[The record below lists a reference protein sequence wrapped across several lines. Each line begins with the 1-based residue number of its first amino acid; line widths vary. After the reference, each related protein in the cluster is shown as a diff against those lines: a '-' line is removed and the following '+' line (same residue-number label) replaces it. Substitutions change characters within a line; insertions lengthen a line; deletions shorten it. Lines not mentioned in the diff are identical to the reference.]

1 MSKRQQLFDYFV
13 KQYEVE
19 LDDYDLD
26 RICEIFI
33 FPPNLQIEPVLQFQK
48 IFDTVGE
55 GYNFDQAEL
64 RTNLIAEE
72 LKELIEALH
81 AKNPKEVLDAY
92 MDIIFLCIG
101 GAIKHGFKD
110 VIDVAFEEVCNSN
123 LSKADNTYHDAMHT
137 QEQYLKKGIKTE
149 IIEKSED
156 VFVTVRAS
164 DGKVLKSYKY
174 QEVKFEF
181 LNQ

>member
-1 MSKRQQLFDYFV
+1 MTQQQQELYDYMEKYYYV
-13 KQYEVE
+13 Y
-19 LDDYDLD
+19 LDDADLN
-26 RICEIFI
+26 IIENIFTKNTI
-33 FPPNLQIEPVLQFQK
+33 GTAKVLQFQQ

-55 GYNFDQAEL
+55 GYNFEQAEL

-81 AKNPKEVLDAY
+81 AKDPKEVLDAY

-123 LSKADNTYHDAMHT
+123 LSKADNTYHDAMQT
-137 QEQYLKKGIKTE
+137 QEQYLKKGVKTE
-149 IIEKSED
+149 IVEKAED
-156 VFVTVRAS
+156 IFVTVRAS

-181 LNQ
+181 LNK